1 MNNGDT
7 KKTINRLR
15 DEGYRVIVSH
25 KRPVM
30 GPEPGTLRF
39 LSNYERRERGIAPE
53 YIRPGG
59 LTMLAIVKDDEMVGG
74 GVAYCMPGDSFCRR
88 IGTSIA
94 LGRAL
99 QEMEDHENIEAADE
113 AVERSGGL
121 KTTTRKTTISRD
133 QLESIP
139 LSTHTWRKLPR
150 TLRQPVVKVVRENG
164 GIFGDSISA
173 IIEDEKGLPSEQ
185 KTSVTWLYDVVFAS
199 DRKLAADLRRTIGNT
214 FFPVGK

>member
-1 MNNGDT
+1 
-7 KKTINRLR
+7 LR

-25 KRPVM
+25 KRPVV

-99 QEMEDHENIEAADE
+99 KEMEAGTSYIIVDTTATEEVAE
-113 AVERSGGL
+113 GSGL
-121 KTTTRKTTISRD
+121 KATTRKTTISRD